1 MVRKHLGH
9 ARTSTVPG
17 SSKISEHRNQ
27 RARKKGMP
35 PGTLVHIGRPRTEPV
50 RISVMDFTESNCVEK
65 EISDL
70 TELGAFL
77 EGPST
82 TWINVEGINQV
93 EVIGKICDI
102 FRIHPL
108 VQEDIV
114 STDQRPKMD
123 ESGDYVFIV
132 IKTLTYDEKLNDIV
146 PEQVSLVIGEHFL
159 ISFQEIPGDAFDPI
173 RERIRAGLGLLRKN
187 GPDYLA
193 YALLDA
199 IVDNYFVILEK
210 LAERIEV
217 LEEMVVTNPSRDTL
231 AMIHQL
237 KTDMI
242 FLRRSIWPL
251 REVISKLAS
260 GQSSLVKDS
269 TRLYF
274 RDVYDHTIHVVDT
287 METYR
292 DIVSGMLDIYLS
304 SINNRL
310 NEIMKVLTII
320 ATIFMPLTFLSG
332 WYGMNFKYMPELQ
345 WQCGYPMVICIA
357 ILTVSTMLVYFWRRK
372 WL

>member
-1 MVRKHLGH
+1 MTP
-9 ARTSTVPG
+9 ANAA
-17 SSKISEHRNQ
+17 E
-27 RARKKGMP
+27 M
-35 PGTLVHIGRPRTEPV
+35 
-50 RISVMDFTESNCVEK
+50 
-65 EISDL
+65 EITDPQ
-70 TELGAFL
+70 ELNAFK

-93 EVIGKICDI
+93 EVIGSICDI
-102 FRIHPL
+102 FHIHPL

-114 STDQRPKMD
+114 SADQRPKMD

-132 IKTLTYDEKLNDIV
+132 LKTLNYDEKVDDIV

-159 ISFQEIPGDAFDPI
+159 MSFQEIPGDVFDPI
-173 RERIRAGLGLLRKN
+173 RERIRTGLGLLRKN

-217 LEEMVVTNPSRDTL
+217 LEEDLVTNPSRETL
-231 AMIHQL
+231 AVIHQL

-251 REVISKLAS
+251 REVISKLAA
-260 GQSSLVKDS
+260 GQTSIVKDP
-269 TRLYF
+269 TRPYF
-274 RDVYDHTIHVVDT
+274 RDVYDHTIHAVDT

-304 SINNRL
+304 SVSNRL
-310 NEIMKVLTII
+310 NEVMKVLTII
-320 ATIFMPLTFLSG
+320 ATIFIPLTFLSG
-332 WYGMNFKYMPELQ
+332 WYGMNFKNMPELQ
-345 WQCGYPMVICIA
+345 WQWGYPMVIVVA
-357 ILTVSTMLVYFWRRK
+357 IFMATSMLVFFWRKK

>member
-1 MVRKHLGH
+1 MAWKNQKL
-9 ARTSTVPG
+9 ARTASRPAG
-17 SSKISEHRNQ
+17 SRISEHSKQ
-27 RARKKGMP
+27 RARKKGFP
-35 PGTLVHIGRPRTEPV
+35 PGTLIHIGKPRTEPV
-50 RISVMDFTESNCVEK
+50 SISVMEYDASKCEEK
-65 EISDL
+65 QITDPQ
-70 TELGAFL
+70 ELSPFR

-82 TWINVEGINQV
+82 SWINVEGINEV
-93 EVIGKICDI
+93 DVIGRICDI
-102 FRIHPL
+102 FHIHPL

-114 STDQRPKMD
+114 STDQRPKME

-132 IKTLTYDEKLNDIV
+132 LKTLNYDEQLDDIV
-146 PEQVSLVIGEHFL
+146 PEQVSLVIGKHFL

-173 RERIRAGLGLLRKN
+173 RERIRAGLGLMRKN

-199 IVDNYFVILEK
+199 IVDNYFVILER
-210 LAERIEV
+210 LAEKIEV
-217 LEEMVVTNPSRDTL
+217 LEEEVVTNPSRGTL
-231 AMIHQL
+231 AVIHQL

-251 REVISKLAS
+251 REVIGKLAA
-260 GQSSLVKDS
+260 GQSSLVNDP
-269 TRLYF
+269 TRPYF

-304 SINNRL
+304 SANNRL

-345 WQCGYPMVICIA
+345 WQWGYPMVICIA
-357 ILTVSTMLVYFWRRK
+357 ILTATSMLVYFRRK
-372 WL
+372 KWF